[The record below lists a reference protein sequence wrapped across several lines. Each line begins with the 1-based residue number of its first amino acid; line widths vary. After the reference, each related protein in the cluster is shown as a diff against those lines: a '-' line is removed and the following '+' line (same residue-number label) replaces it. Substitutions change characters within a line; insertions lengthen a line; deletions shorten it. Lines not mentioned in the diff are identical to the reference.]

1 MKECVSFRYIKKLKS
16 ERRDYGSRM
25 EEYIKTKYT

>member
-16 ERRDYGSRM
+16 ERREYDSRI
-25 EEYIKTKYT
+25 EDYIKNYT